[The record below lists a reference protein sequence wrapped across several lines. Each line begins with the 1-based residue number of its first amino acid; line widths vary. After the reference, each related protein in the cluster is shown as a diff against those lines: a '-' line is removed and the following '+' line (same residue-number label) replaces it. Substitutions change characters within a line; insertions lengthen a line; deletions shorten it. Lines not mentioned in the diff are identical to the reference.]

1 MIDLPDGY
9 EVADD
14 EARIA
19 VGYLVGLK
27 ERLGIPDDAV
37 LDKNNKLIISYALE
51 IYRVWAALFPDEHK
65 EFIKNTEFELKYERP
80 VKEAIKAGGYSP
92 IAYPTRLDQMFHLLL
107 PKIKVQSRTFWEPL
121 LKSIPELKRTN
132 YFK

>member
-51 IYRVWAALFPDEHK
+51 IYRVWAALFPEEHR

-107 PKIKVQSRTFWEPL
+107 PKIKVQSRTFW
-121 LKSIPELKRTN
+121 
-132 YFK
+132 

>member
-1 MIDLPDGY
+1 MIALPDGY

>member
-1 MIDLPDGY
+1 MIDLPDDY

-14 EARIA
+14 ESRIA

-27 ERLGIPDDAV
+27 ERLGIPDSAV

-51 IYRVWAALFPDEHK
+51 IYRVWAALFPAEHR
-65 EFIKNTEFELKYERP
+65 EFIESTEFELKYERP
-80 VKEAIKAGGYSP
+80 VKEAVKAGGYSP
-92 IAYPTRLDQMFHLLL
+92 IAYPARLDQMYHLLL
-107 PKIKVQSRTFWEPL
+107 PSIKVQDRKFWEPL
-121 LKSIPELKRTN
+121 LKSIPELRRTQ

>member
-1 MIDLPDGY
+1 MIDLPEGY

-51 IYRVWAALFPDEHK
+51 IYRVWAALFPEEHR

>member
-51 IYRVWAALFPDEHK
+51 IYRVWAALFPEEHR